1 MNNSDIKQPPMSE
14 VPRKRHLKR
23 ANKIP
28 TAAIATP
35 TTRTRQRV
43 ATKIYTHKN
52 ALTNLEGINFLL
64 FSGSNAYWPMSPLK
78 L

>member
-1 MNNSDIKQPPMSE
+1 MNNSDIKQAPMSE
-14 VPRKRHLKR
+14 LPRKRHLKR

-43 ATKIYTHKN
+43 ATKIYTHKG
-52 ALTNLEGINFLL
+52 ATTNLE
-64 FSGSNAYWPMSPLK
+64 
-78 L
+78 